1 MSMNDLTSDMLT
13 RIRNAVRN
21 NAKQVNV
28 ISNKL
33 NRGIADVLENEGYI
47 NGFECV
53 EDGRQGLIRIDLKYG
68 SRGERLINSVD
79 RVSKGGCR
87 VYRQVDDLPR
97 PLQGLGIAIV
107 STSRG
112 VMSDR
117 RCRQERLGGEV
128 VATVC

>member
-21 NAKQVNV
+21 NAKHVNV

>member
-13 RIRNAVRN
+13 RIRTAVRN

>member
-21 NAKQVNV
+21 DAKNVTV

-33 NRGIADVLENEGYI
+33 NIGVAGVLKSEGYI
-47 NGFECV
+47 NEFELV

-68 SRGERLINSVD
+68 TRGERLISSVD

-87 VYRQVDDLPR
+87 VYRSVDDIPR

>member
-97 PLQGLGIAIV
+97 P
-107 STSRG
+107 
-112 VMSDR
+112 
-117 RCRQERLGGEV
+117 
-128 VATVC
+128 

>member
-33 NRGIADVLENEGYI
+33 NRGIADVLVNEGYI

>member
-21 NAKQVNV
+21 DAKKVTV

-33 NRGIADVLENEGYI
+33 NIGVAGVLKSEGYI
-47 NGFECV
+47 NEFELV
-53 EDGRQGLIRIDLKYG
+53 EDGRQGLIPIDLKYG
-68 SRGERLINSVD
+68 TRGERLISSVD

-87 VYRQVDDLPR
+87 VYRSVDDIPR

-117 RCRQERLGGEV
+117 RCREERLGGEV